1 MRTDGIISVCTY
13 KCIWTDIYVRIWG
26 FWYGLKR
33 YNERNKM
40 LYERRLKR
48 GNRIPDLIDTRRY
61 GNE

>member
-13 KCIWTDIYVRIWG
+13 KCIWTDLYARIWG

-40 LYERRLKR
+40 LYEYRMKR

-61 GNE
+61 ENY

>member
-13 KCIWTDIYVRIWG
+13 KCVWTDLYARIWG

-33 YNERNKM
+33 DIERSRM

-48 GNRIPDLIDTRRY
+48 GNRIPNLIETRRY
-61 GNE
+61 EEQ